1 MIEKYSEIVDWNQNG
16 YQSKPNSPLENT
28 TPFVALRCSSAQD
41 FASGLCCERPDP
53 VIRVMGDAADPE
65 GPQGKFYLYTNEK
78 IPMAKDTP
86 QESTSCQWIDFT

>member
-1 MIEKYSEIVDWNQNG
+1 M
-16 YQSKPNSPLENT
+16 PNSPLENT
-28 TPFVALRCSSAQD
+28 ITPFVALRCSSTED
-41 FASGLCCERPDP
+41 FASGLCCQRPDP
-53 VIRVMGDAADPE
+53 VIRVMGDAADPK